1 MTQSRFILVAL
12 AVVIGLGV
20 SVAAK
25 TKFSSVWK
33 APDAATFSFAG
44 KKVAALVIDKDD
56 SLRVAGEE
64 ALVRELDARGMK
76 GVASYRMVPKEELQS
91 ADKARVWFERAGVEG
106 VVAFRVVNDDR
117 RTTYVPATW
126 TSTYYTSLWGYYG
139 YGWGA
144 VYDPGY
150 VRDTRIVSL
159 ETLIFSVP
167 KNTLMWAGLSETE
180 NPKDGAEGGDRSR
193 ERGREGN
200 AEAGPRE
207 AAAEIARQ
215 AIEAP
220 RARRSTDPR
229 SDCRRR

>member
-1 MTQSRFILVAL
+1 MSQSRFILVAL

-33 APDAATFSFAG
+33 APDAATVSFAG

-106 VVAFRVVNDDR
+106 VVAFRVVNDER
-117 RTTYVPATW
+117 RRTYVPATW

-150 VRDTRIVSL
+150 VRDQRIVSL

-180 NPKDGAEGGDRSR
+180 NPKDGAKVVTEVVK
-193 ERGREGN
+193 
-200 AEAGPRE
+200 EAVKEMQKQGLAKQLPK
-207 AAAEIARQ
+207 
-215 AIEAP
+215 
-220 RARRSTDPR
+220 
-229 SDCRRR
+229 

>member
-1 MTQSRFILVAL
+1 MSKTRFILTAL

-20 SVAAK
+20 SLAAK

-33 APDAATFSFAG
+33 APDAGTMSFAG

-64 ALVRELDARGMK
+64 ALVRELESRGMK

-91 ADKARVWFERAGVEG
+91 ADKARVWYERAGVEG

-117 RTTYVPATW
+117 RRTYVPATW

-150 VRDTRIVSL
+150 VRDQRIVSL
-159 ETLIFSVP
+159 ETLVFSVP
-167 KNTLMWAGLSETE
+167 KNTLVWAGLSETE
-180 NPKDGAEGGDRSR
+180 NPKDGAKVVTEVVK
-193 ERGREGN
+193 
-200 AEAGPRE
+200 EAVKEMQKQGLAKQLPK
-207 AAAEIARQ
+207 
-215 AIEAP
+215 
-220 RARRSTDPR
+220 
-229 SDCRRR
+229 

>member
-1 MTQSRFILVAL
+1 MSKTRFILTAL

-20 SVAAK
+20 SLAAK

-33 APDAATFSFAG
+33 APDAGTVSFAD

-64 ALVRELDARGMK
+64 ALVRELESRGMK

-91 ADKARVWFERAGVEG
+91 ADKARVWYERAGVEG

-117 RTTYVPATW
+117 RRTYVPATW

-150 VRDTRIVSL
+150 VRDQRIVSL
-159 ETLIFSVP
+159 ETLVFSVP
-167 KNTLMWAGLSETE
+167 KNTLVWAGLSETE
-180 NPKDGAEGGDRSR
+180 NPKDGAKVVTEVVK
-193 ERGREGN
+193 
-200 AEAGPRE
+200 EAVKEMQKQGLAKQLPK
-207 AAAEIARQ
+207 
-215 AIEAP
+215 
-220 RARRSTDPR
+220 
-229 SDCRRR
+229 

>member
-1 MTQSRFILVAL
+1 MLGSMSQSRFILVAL

-33 APDAATFSFAG
+33 APDAATVSFAG

-106 VVAFRVVNDDR
+106 V
-117 RTTYVPATW
+117 
-126 TSTYYTSLWGYYG
+126 
-139 YGWGA
+139 
-144 VYDPGY
+144 
-150 VRDTRIVSL
+150 
-159 ETLIFSVP
+159 
-167 KNTLMWAGLSETE
+167 
-180 NPKDGAEGGDRSR
+180 
-193 ERGREGN
+193 
-200 AEAGPRE
+200 
-207 AAAEIARQ
+207 
-215 AIEAP
+215 
-220 RARRSTDPR
+220 
-229 SDCRRR
+229 